1 MTNMALFSVFG
12 LLFGGQLEAWG
23 LETTGV
29 AVISS
34 TMTSVQNFSGLLVGP
49 LVKRLGARAVSLMG
63 GLLTSCGMSLS
74 YFATDPWH
82 IFLTWGFL
90 VGLGVGLLVPATFL
104 NISAWFSTRRSQAVG
119 ISLAGT
125 GLGQIALP
133 HLVRVLLE
141 EYGFHGCVL
150 IIGALALHSIPGC
163 LLFRKPRL
171 IRDPVEASES
181 QPLKPKKDKPLH
193 EPVAAPPP
201 KDAKPA
207 PAVAVLEGAG
217 DRHGGVLAAMK
228 RVALAMDLD
237 LFLNLRFM
245 NLAVG
250 TGLIYTTM
258 TSFSMIFPFFLME
271 TVGMSRAV
279 TATLMSVQSGAD
291 LVSRLLLPQ
300 VMGGAKCGGHGLP
313 ARTVMIVGAVG
324 SAASRSVMA
333 ELRGFTELIVMAAV
347 TGMFRGATVLN
358 QNLVIAEHVPAAKL
372 PSAIG
377 LAMVVKGACVLGFGS
392 ALGVVRD
399 YSGSYSIFIHSLTA
413 LALVTAVSWALESLC
428 CRASRRPDEDADA
441 GR

>member
-141 EYGFHGCVL
+141 D
-150 IIGALALHSIPGC
+150 
-163 LLFRKPRL
+163 
-171 IRDPVEASES
+171 DPVEASES

-300 VMGGAKCGGHGLP
+300 
-313 ARTVMIVGAVG
+313 
-324 SAASRSVMA
+324 
-333 ELRGFTELIVMAAV
+333 LRGFTELIVMAAV

-413 LALVTAVSWALESLC
+413 LALVTAVSWALES
-428 CRASRRPDEDADA
+428 
-441 GR
+441 